1 MSERLRTAA
10 LVMAFGCSCLSVVIT
25 FLGLSQFDLPIVRYV
40 RSVTIQLSLNQ
51 LAIPWM
57 AFTSHA
63 GNWIGEGTHLV
74 VFSLVLGGAGWLFSS
89 EAVRNA
95 GIQTLLA
102 HGLAALLVNGLK
114 HLIGRPRPKFAHSGD
129 WQFAPSWVS
138 GFDSFP
144 SGHSAASFA
153 VATVLAK
160 RFPVFGPLC
169 LGVAA
174 FVMLSRVLRGSHFPT
189 DVVGGAIVGVLSGAI
204 AAAPLKE
211 WRTSLR
217 DGIGQS
223 AVGAVVLLALL
234 WSLARGPEEGIV
246 GMLLSAL
253 GLAAIAAG
261 LWLRRTQWT
270 SSEPSGSSQHA
281 TISSLLLCYGMAS
294 MTTSLYVVAAAGLAC
309 LAYWPHQVGS
319 LGEQTRDLRSWRP
332 DLVHDVCRS
341 GSPAVPVTCV
351 VRKAC
356 PLTRRTWSARH
367 EMCETVGA
375 SGRMVSVE
383 RLGTEPSRVQGLTRS
398 AGSREGHSRA
408 A

>member
-10 LVMAFGCSCLSVVIT
+10 LVLAFGCSCFSLVIT

-40 RSVTIQLSLNQ
+40 RSVTIHLPWNQ

-57 AFTSHA
+57 AFTSDT
-63 GNWIGEGTHLV
+63 GDWIGEGTHLV
-74 VFSLVLGGAGWLFSS
+74 VFSLVLVGAGWLFSS
-89 EAVRNA
+89 AAVRNA

-102 HGLAALLVNGLK
+102 HGLAALLVNGIK

-129 WQFAPSWVS
+129 WEFAPSWVS

-144 SGHSAASFA
+144 SGHSAAGFA

-217 DGIGQS
+217 DGVGQS

-270 SSEPSGSSQHA
+270 SSERSGSSRHA
-281 TISSLLLCYGMAS
+281 TMSLMLLCYGMAS

-309 LAYWPHQVGS
+309 LAYWLHQVGS
-319 LGEQTRDLRSWRP
+319 LGEQTRDLGSWR
-332 DLVHDVCRS
+332 LV
-341 GSPAVPVTCV
+341 
-351 VRKAC
+351 
-356 PLTRRTWSARH
+356 
-367 EMCETVGA
+367 
-375 SGRMVSVE
+375 
-383 RLGTEPSRVQGLTRS
+383 
-398 AGSREGHSRA
+398 REGVLVSGVVLTLFMMYAGRGVLPFR
-408 A
+408 